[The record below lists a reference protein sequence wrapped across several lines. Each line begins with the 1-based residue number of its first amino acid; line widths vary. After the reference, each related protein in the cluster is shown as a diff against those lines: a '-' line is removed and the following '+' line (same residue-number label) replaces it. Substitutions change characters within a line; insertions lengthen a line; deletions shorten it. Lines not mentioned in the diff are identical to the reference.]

1 MSLETGEIS
10 QKNINI
16 DPKKLVVNISSVKK

>member
-1 MSLETGEIS
+1 MSLETGEVS
-10 QKNINI
+10 PKNINI

>member
-1 MSLETGEIS
+1 MNIETGEIS
-10 QKNINI
+10 QKGINV